1 MVSVMGLA
9 SKHLRFRGVEAYS
22 FSTCE
27 LKPEKQL
34 ETA

>member
-9 SKHLRFRGVEAYS
+9 EHLRFGGVEAYS